1 MNLIGM
7 GLTASI
13 LAGLATGV
21 GALPILLFKQI
32 PARLVNTMLGAAAG
46 VMLAATSFSLI
57 IPGIDYGNELWP
69 GAGVYVIIAG
79 MLIGAIF
86 LDRVDNWL
94 PHEHFAMRKEG
105 AASVDREGPESQLKR
120 IWLFIIAITIH
131 NFPEGLAVG
140 VGFGTGDVG
149 GGTSLAIGIG
159 IQNMPEGLAVALPLI
174 GLGYSRWKAIGYATL
189 TGLVEPIGGLFG
201 VGAVTIFQQI
211 LPFGLAFAAGA
222 MLFVISD
229 EIIPETHSKGKSR
242 SATFGVMVG
251 FVIMMALDNLLG

>member
-1 MNLIGM
+1 MSIITM
-7 GLTASI
+7 GIIAST

-21 GALPILLFKQI
+21 GALPAFFFKNVSDKIL
-32 PARLVNTMLGAAAG
+32 NTMLGGAAG

-57 IPGIDYGNELWP
+57 VPGIEHGNQVWP
-69 GAGVYVIIAG
+69 GFGVYIVVFG
-79 MLIGAIF
+79 MLFGAVF
-86 LDRVDNWL
+86 LDRIDKWL
-94 PHEHFAMRKEG
+94 PHEHFVLG
-105 AASVDREGPESQLKR
+105 HEGPSSSLKR
-120 IWLFIIAITIH
+120 IWLFVIAITIH

-149 GGTSLAIGIG
+149 AGTSLAMGIG
-159 IQNMPEGLAVALPLI
+159 LQNMPEGLAVAMPLI
-174 GLGYSRWKAIGYATL
+174 GLGYNRYRAVGIALL
-189 TGLVEPIGGLFG
+189 TGLVEPVGGVLG
-201 VGAVTIFQQI
+201 VAAVTVFHSV

-242 SATFGVMVG
+242 MATFGVMIG